1 MAFLN
6 ALGGVA
12 SLLIVV
18 ALGFILSR
26 SGWFPP
32 PCKKLIPRLV
42 TNVALPPF
50 LATTIMTRITRD
62 QLAKLLFGALLPMAS
77 MIILFV
83 LAYVYAKITR
93 VPRTRTGVF
102 CVCVSNPN
110 TIFIGIPVNLALFGP
125 DSIPFVLVYY
135 FASTTFFWTVGNYFI
150 SRDSSDQTLSLHWQN
165 IVSPPIVGF
174 IFGLCSILLNLSW
187 PPFIITSATMIG
199 ELTTPLALLYV
210 GSILAD
216 AGKFRIGRD
225 LVGATLGRLA
235 VSPCLLYLLSQL
247 FDLSKFARDVFVVQS
262 ALPVI
267 LQVAILSG
275 YYNAD
280 AEFGSEMVA
289 ATTICSAA
297 TIPLLMLFL

>member
-12 SLLIVV
+12 SLLIIV
-18 ALGFILSR
+18 ALGFVLNR
-26 SGWFPP
+26 RGWFPP
-32 PCKKLIPRLV
+32 PSKKLIPRLV

-50 LATTIMTRITRD
+50 LATTIMSRLDRA
-62 QLAKLLFGALLPMAS
+62 QLSELLFGALLPMLA
-77 MIILFV
+77 MILLFV
-83 LAYVYAKITR
+83 IAFAYAKITR

-125 DSIPFVLVYY
+125 DSIPYVLVYY
-135 FASTTFFWTVGNYFI
+135 FASTIFFWTVGNYFI
-150 SRDSSDQTLSLHWQN
+150 SRDSADKAVSLRWEN
-165 IVSPPIVGF
+165 IISPPLIGF
-174 IFGLCSILLNLSW
+174 IVGLCSVILNLPW
-187 PPFIITSATMIG
+187 PRFILSSASMIG

-210 GSILAD
+210 GAILAD
-216 AGKFRIGRD
+216 AGKIRIGKD
-225 LVGATLGRLA
+225 LIAATTGRLA
-235 VSPCLLYLLSQL
+235 VSPCLLFLLSPL
-247 FDLSKFARDVFVVQS
+247 FDLSKFALDVFVVQS

-280 AEFGSEMVA
+280 SEFGSEMVA

-297 TIPLLMLFL
+297 TIPLLMILI